1 MKAQFENLAMTSLML
16 FLDNEVQSK
25 GEAWANHTGVF
36 YPTDNL
42 YYGYYSYSC
51 PYKQFVMD
59 AGISGG
65 APSTNKPHVVT
76 GIYVDGS
83 FKKVGDAG
91 GPTYIDHMQGA
102 VYFNSDQSAS
112 TISGNFAVKDFNFFI
127 TSESEEELLFETK
140 FDIRPKINESPT
152 GLSPSKQ
159 TYPAVFIKNNGGR
172 NEPFAFGGTDMTKIN
187 ARAIVLSDSAFSLD
201 AACAIM
207 KESTRK
213 YVPVI
218 TSENLPFNALGVAK
232 NGSID
237 YTAHM
242 IPGIVDAGS
251 GMYIGDVTVSKIIA
265 NRGDFNNLNPD
276 VFSAFVDFD
285 LELPRNFR

>member
-1 MKAQFENLAMTSLML
+1 MITQYENRVVSS
-16 FLDNEVQSK
+16 FLLWLDHTILKK
-25 GEAWANHTGVF
+25 GEAFTNFGSDFFSVNSLYQNYHTWGA
-36 YPTDNL
+36 
-42 YYGYYSYSC
+42 
-51 PYKQFVMD
+51 PYKQFVAD
-59 AGISGG
+59 SSIPNVQVPTALTVSGSSVNVGSGPLAEVNYNEGQAYFHNPIVAGQ
-65 APSTNKPHVVT
+65 V
-76 GIYVDGS
+76 
-83 FKKVGDAG
+83 
-91 GPTYIDHMQGA
+91 
-102 VYFNSDQSAS
+102 
-112 TISGNFAVKDFNFFI
+112 SGNYSVKDFSTYLTNKA
-127 TSESEEELLFETK
+127 EQELLFETK
-140 FDIRPKINESPT
+140 ISLRNATTQEVT
-152 GLSPSKQ
+152 GLAPNVQ
-159 TYPAVFIKNNGGR
+159 TYPAIFIKNNGGR

-232 NGSID
+232 DGSID
-237 YTAHM
+237 YSGHM